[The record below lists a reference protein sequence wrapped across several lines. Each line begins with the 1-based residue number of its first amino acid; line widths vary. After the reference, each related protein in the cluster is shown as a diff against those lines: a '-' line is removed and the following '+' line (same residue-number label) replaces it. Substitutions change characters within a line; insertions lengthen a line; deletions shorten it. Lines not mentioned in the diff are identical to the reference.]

1 MTPESVMMMG
11 TEAMK
16 VALALA
22 APLLLVALITG
33 LIISI
38 LQAATQINEMTL
50 SFIPKIVAV
59 FIAIIVAG
67 PWMLN
72 LLLDYVRTLFSNYLI
87 SSDKQNDDPGYKR
100 AMAILAASLFLA
112 FAARTGADFN
122 GAHSQRARYSQAGKA
137 GVGNNDYP
145 RYRAVATGKRYA
157 AFFYCRLMAGDATNS
172 DRYCAG
178 IYHAIRL
185 CGGAYRR

>member
-16 VALALA
+16 VARPA

-72 LLLDYVRTLFSNYLI
+72 LLLDYVRTLFSNLPYI
-87 SSDKQNDDPGYKR
+87 IG
-100 AMAILAASLFLA
+100 
-112 FAARTGADFN
+112 
-122 GAHSQRARYSQAGKA
+122 
-137 GVGNNDYP
+137 
-145 RYRAVATGKRYA
+145 
-157 AFFYCRLMAGDATNS
+157 
-172 DRYCAG
+172 
-178 IYHAIRL
+178 
-185 CGGAYRR
+185 